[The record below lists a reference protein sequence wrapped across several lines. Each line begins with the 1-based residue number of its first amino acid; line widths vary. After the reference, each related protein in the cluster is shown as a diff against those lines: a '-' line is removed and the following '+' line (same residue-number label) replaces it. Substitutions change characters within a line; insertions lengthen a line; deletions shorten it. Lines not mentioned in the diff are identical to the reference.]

1 MKKIILS
8 IAIIACAV
16 FAQEQTKFKPDQS
29 IAKTQTQMLE
39 EIKTQTTLS
48 ISDTYTLQ
56 QIASALVEKNELERE
71 RLKFQQCALVSTRYG
86 SASKLTNKYCGFL
99 DKELQELNKQKTIK
113 K

>member
-1 MKKIILS
+1 MNKIILL
-8 IAIIACAV
+8 IAIIAGTV
-16 FAQEQTKFKPDQS
+16 FAQEQTKLKPDQS
-29 IAKTQTQMLE
+29 MAKTQTQMLE

-99 DKELQELNKQKTIK
+99 DKELQELNKQKTITK
-113 K
+113 

>member
-8 IAIIACAV
+8 IAIIASAA
-16 FAQEQTKFKPDQS
+16 FAQDQTKLKSDQS
-29 IAKTQTQMLE
+29 MAKTQNLMLE

-86 SASKLTNKYCGFL
+86 NVSKIAHKYCGFL
-99 DKELQELNKQKTIK
+99 DKEQQELNKQPVVK